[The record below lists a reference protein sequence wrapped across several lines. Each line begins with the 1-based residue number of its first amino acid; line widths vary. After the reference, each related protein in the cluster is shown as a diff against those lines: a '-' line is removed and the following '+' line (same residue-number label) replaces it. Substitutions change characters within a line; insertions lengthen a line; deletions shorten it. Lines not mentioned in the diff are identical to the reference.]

1 MMQQDA
7 ITVITVSSGRRNL
20 LRRAIGSVRAQDYA
34 GPVIHLVVGDDCAER
49 VAGLEAEVGA
59 PDPAGPERSLRIEV
73 VQRPADERGP
83 DSAERGSVYP
93 RLARLLNIGIARAAT
108 PWVAFLD
115 DDNEYEPD
123 HLSSLRR
130 FAAARGLGAVHSARA
145 MVWTDG
151 SPYLEP
157 FFPGAP
163 NAEEGAR
170 LYRLMCQRGVW
181 VEGTN
186 ILKDRADCEQD
197 GFSNSTVM
205 ADDDPTF
212 LVDQNLWL
220 VSREILLRH
229 PVPEEFTQAEIDA
242 NTCPDD
248 KMLEALMRN
257 GVAFESTGQPSVR
270 YYLGGIS
277 NGEERTPS
285 RAAVDSPPI
294 EGKVFSRCPTPTTD

>member
-1 MMQQDA
+1 MQQDP

-20 LRRAIGSVRAQDYA
+20 LRRAIHSVRAQDYA
-34 GPVIHLVVGDDCAER
+34 GPITHLVVGDDCAEQL
-49 VAGLEAEVGA
+49 AGLEAEVG
-59 PDPAGPERSLRIEV
+59 PPNPAGPERSLRIEV
-73 VQRPADERGP
+73 VQRPPDERGP
-83 DSAERGSVYP
+83 NSADRGSVYP
-93 RLARLLNIGIARAAT
+93 RLARLLNVGIARAVT

-145 MVWTDG
+145 VVWADG

-163 NAEEGAR
+163 DAEEGAR
-170 LYRLMCQRGVW
+170 LYRLMCKRGVW

-186 ILKDRADCEQD
+186 ILKDRADCDQD
-197 GFSNSTVM
+197 GFRNSTVM
-205 ADDDPTF
+205 ADDDPIF

-220 VSREILLRH
+220 VSREILQRY
-229 PVPEEFTQAEIDA
+229 PVPEDFTQAEIDA

-257 GVAFESTGQPSVR
+257 GVAFESTDRPSVR

-277 NGEERTPS
+277 NGGERTPS
-285 RAAVDSPPI
+285 RAAVDATS
-294 EGKVFSRCPTPTTD
+294 TDRRDFGDVRP